1 MHNGGRRFVS
11 LSVRWFFLMLRT
23 HRSKTSSV
31 VLHSLAILVA
41 VTFVTA
47 GAVHAQSGESSE
59 DAALVAAE
67 RALLEGLSAKG
78 QSAFEPESTG
88 ASAQEAQLK
97 PATYQAPIIKQ
108 EQVNGAV
115 NRPVV
120 EEVVAKGVAQQS
132 RPERHESVPAPAAPA
147 VAPNP
152 NPALKR
158 ELEASQ
164 RRVTELEHQLEEV
177 RGQLTMAETELSR
190 LATIS
195 EARNRASL
203 GRPALPSTG
212 RAPAAPAVAPV
223 AVAAKTR
230 IEVPHIEPTPA
241 SSADLTIATV
251 EVEKAEL
258 RLGPGKNHSPLMT
271 VAKGSRLAVEA
282 RQGEW
287 LRVFAPNGQRAW
299 VQSRLV
305 TFGSQASSR
314 PTSTAVRIHG
324 YSSSLED
331 EAFRRVQSLTARR

>member
-1 MHNGGRRFVS
+1 MKGC
-11 LSVRWFFLMLRT
+11 
-23 HRSKTSSV
+23 
-31 VLHSLAILVA
+31 VA
-41 VTFVTA
+41 VFATA
-47 GAVHAQSGESSE
+47 LLQSGLLHAQMPDGSE

-78 QSAFEPESTG
+78 PSAFEQSEVSN
-88 ASAQEAQLK
+88 ASAAQAELQ
-97 PATYQAPIIKQ
+97 PATYQPPVIKKEQIQDQAPIVVEKASVPLVEGDTGKQ
-108 EQVNGAV
+108 GAQAPRASAPASV
-115 NRPVV
+115 SSPAVQPVV
-120 EEVVAKGVAQQS
+120 
-132 RPERHESVPAPAAPA
+132 
-147 VAPNP
+147 PNP
-152 NPALKR
+152 NAALKR

-164 RRVTELEHQLEEV
+164 KRVAVLERQLEEV

-203 GRPALPSTG
+203 GRNMVPAPSPNTS
-212 RAPAAPAVAPV
+212 AAPPVVAK
-223 AVAAKTR
+223 ARHEA
-230 IEVPHIEPTPA
+230 PHIEPTPA

-258 RLGPGKNHSPLMT
+258 RLGPGKNHSALMT

-299 VQSRLV
+299 VQSKLV
-305 TFGSQASSR
+305 TFGSKGSAKSE
-314 PTSTAVRIHG
+314 STTVRVRG

-331 EAFRRVQSLTARR
+331 EAFKRVQSLTAGR